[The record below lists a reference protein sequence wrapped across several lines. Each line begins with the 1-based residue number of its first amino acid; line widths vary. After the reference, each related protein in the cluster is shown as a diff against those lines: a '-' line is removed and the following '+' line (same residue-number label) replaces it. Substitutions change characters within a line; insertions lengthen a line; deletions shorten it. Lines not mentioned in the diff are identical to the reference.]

1 MSIDHTENSNL
12 NPQEID
18 PSLQNEGEVVKEK
31 SPDTSQAE
39 TQAIRKPVRKSK
51 PVPANADETLRIDTD
66 PQSAPPSEFS
76 AMDEFHEVA
85 PAEELPDEIAS
96 LPSSEGS
103 PTEPAESEQT
113 TGKVKRGK
121 WIWLGLL
128 GVVVLVLIGSALGY
142 GSAMR
147 TRKIEAENQRL
158 LLATTQFEL
167 GKADQQAGR
176 YEIARKRFE
185 YVLSIYPEFPGI
197 DEKLVEIGL
206 VLAQN
211 QGGSVVTTPQAEGTP
226 SNAVTPIPT
235 KDTRSVSILVNQ
247 AEAQL
252 KAKDWDGLYT
262 TLSTIREIDP
272 EYNAMNVDG
281 MLYLALR
288 NRGIRQVQAGNL
300 EPGMFSFALA
310 KQLAP
315 IDTDAESYRIWAK
328 LYLNAGSN
336 WVANWQK
343 AVEGFAYLYPLVP
356 QLRDS
361 SGITV
366 TQRYAR
372 ALIGYGDTLQI
383 SYDYCGAATSYSQ
396 ALSIYAET
404 GLPEKL
410 AQAKEYCA
418 NPPVI
423 PTPTVDPSASSTA
436 EPTP

>member
-1 MSIDHTENSNL
+1 MSIDQMDNTNN
-12 NPQEID
+12 NPQDIN
-18 PSLQNEGEVVKEK
+18 PGFQKEGEVVEEK
-31 SPDTSQAE
+31 SPDNSQAE
-39 TQAIRKPVRKSK
+39 TQAIRKRGRKPK
-51 PVPANADETLRIDTD
+51 LVPSNLDETDSLNTNSQSE
-66 PQSAPPSEFS
+66 PQSDFNEV
-76 AMDEFHEVA
+76 DESLKSA
-85 PAEELPDEIAS
+85 PAEKLADQID
-96 LPSSEGS
+96 SSTESGGTLAE
-103 PTEPAESEQT
+103 PTEPGQA
-113 TGKVKRGK
+113 TGMVKRGK

-128 GVVVLVLIGSALGY
+128 GVLVIVLIGSALGY
-142 GSAMR
+142 GTAMR
-147 TRKIEAENQRL
+147 ARKIEAENQRL
-158 LLATTQFEL
+158 LQATTQFEL
-167 GKADQQAGR
+167 GKADQEAGR

-185 YVLSIYPEFPGI
+185 YVLNIYPDFPGI

-206 VLAQN
+206 ALAQN
-211 QGGSVVTTPQAEGTP
+211 PGGVVATTPQPVGTP
-226 SNAVTPIPT
+226 GNVITPVPT

-272 EYNAMNVDG
+272 EYNALNVDG

-300 EPGMFSFALA
+300 EPGMYSFSLA

-315 IDTDAESYRIWAK
+315 IDTDAESYRTWAR

-372 ALIGYGDTLQI
+372 ALIGYGDTLQL
-383 SYDYCGAATSYSQ
+383 SYDYCGAASSYSQ

-423 PTPTVDPSASSTA
+423 PTPTVDPSASPTV